1 MINPVQPG
9 GPAVGSFHQ
18 TPCKFNGKWVGM
30 LWNREVKG
38 AGRPPGPGLAPLG
51 TTMSIGG
58 GAPGS
63 EGGGP
68 PGSICI
74 AAFQIGQSEPAGAP
88 KFAQVLLECPPRCPS
103 GVSASRTRD
112 SRDIRLTSH
121 MWRVMTHVSL
131 HFRAARR
138 EYPYT
143 DYPETAKSRTDN
155 RPTPRHAT

>member
-88 KFAQVLLECPPRCPS
+88 KFACPS
-103 GVSASRTRD
+103 RVPSTLPKSGVGLI
-112 SRDIRLTSH
+112 RDIRL
-121 MWRVMTHVSL
+121 
-131 HFRAARR
+131 
-138 EYPYT
+138 E
-143 DYPETAKSRTDN
+143 
-155 RPTPRHAT
+155 